1 VLLLRGLVIIAI
13 LGVWLY
19 SVFDVIRSEA
29 SAVHHLHKLVWL
41 VFVLL
46 IPLLGAPT
54 WLLLGRPQPIGSRLF
69 EPSRRA
75 PIAPDDSP
83 EFLSQI
89 DDEIRRRRRAERLR
103 AQNDDSEAIDDEIR
117 RLEEELR
124 RRSEEQ
130 PGEDPKI

>member
-1 VLLLRGLVIIAI
+1 MLLLRGLLVLAVF
-13 LGVWLY
+13 GVWFY

-46 IPLLGAPT
+46 IPLLGAPS
-54 WLLLGRPQPIGSRLF
+54 WLLLGRPHPIGSRLF
-69 EPSRRA
+69 EPTQG
-75 PIAPDDSP
+75 PQVAPDDSP
-83 EFLSQI
+83 EFLSRI
-89 DDEIRRRRRAERLR
+89 DDEIRRQRRAERLR
-103 AQNDDSEAIDDEIR
+103 AQSGDSEDIDDEIR

-130 PGEDPKI
+130 PGDEPPA